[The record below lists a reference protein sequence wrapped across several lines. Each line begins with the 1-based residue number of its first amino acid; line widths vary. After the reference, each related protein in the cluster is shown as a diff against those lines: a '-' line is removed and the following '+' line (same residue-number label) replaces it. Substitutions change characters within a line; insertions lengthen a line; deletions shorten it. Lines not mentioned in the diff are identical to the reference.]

1 MEGFGFKEMELPP
14 PQLFG
19 DADRR
24 KFKLALRYSE

>member
-14 PQLFG
+14 PRPFG

-24 KFKLALRYSE
+24 KLK